1 MQGGVFEL
9 IPAIMLLYSV
19 NMRIGNQHG
28 DQTMSEHSFT
38 LILDGDIEGRLDA
51 LFEAGCDDATFG
63 CVDDVSYRDF
73 HRTAPTLVD
82 AIASA
87 ISAVELV
94 HGLRVTRVEPDDL
107 VTAAEIA
114 ERLGRTRESVR
125 LLIARKR
132 GAGTFPAPVSH
143 LRVRNRL
150 WRWSDVAAWAG
161 GDASTI
167 TTART
172 IAAVNAA
179 LELRSTT
186 ATLPDDAR
194 TLVASLEH
202 G

>member
-1 MQGGVFEL
+1 M
-9 IPAIMLLYSV
+9 P
-19 NMRIGNQHG
+19 
-28 DQTMSEHSFT
+28 DHSFT
-38 LILDGDIEGRLDA
+38 LILDGDVEAHLDA

-63 CVDDVSYRDF
+63 YVDGVPYGDF
-73 HRTAPTLVD
+73 HRVAPTLVD

-87 ISAVELV
+87 ISAVESV
-94 HGLRVTRVEPDDL
+94 HGLRVARIEPDDL

-125 LLIARKR
+125 LLIAGKR
-132 GAGTFPAPVSH
+132 GAGTFPPPVSH
-143 LRVRNRL
+143 LRMRNRL

-161 GDASTI
+161 GDASAI
-167 TTART
+167 TAART
-172 IAAVNAA
+172 IAALNAA